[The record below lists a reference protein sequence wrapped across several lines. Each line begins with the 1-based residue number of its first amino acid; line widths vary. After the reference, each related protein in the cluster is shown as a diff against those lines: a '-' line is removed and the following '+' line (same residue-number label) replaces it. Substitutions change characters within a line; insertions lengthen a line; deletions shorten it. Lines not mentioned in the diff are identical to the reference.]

1 MQNVSTNAR
10 SILRNITIDHVQIM
24 KWMKLNKKMKV
35 MIENQKKITNETK
48 NQFWFEKKP
57 IKNEKSVTFV

>member
-48 NQFWFEKKP
+48 N
-57 IKNEKSVTFV
+57 